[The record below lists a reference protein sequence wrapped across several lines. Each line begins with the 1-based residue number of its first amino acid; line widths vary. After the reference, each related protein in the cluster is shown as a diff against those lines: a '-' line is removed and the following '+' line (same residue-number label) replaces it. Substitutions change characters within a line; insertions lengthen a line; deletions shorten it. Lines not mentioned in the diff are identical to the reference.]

1 MRFAALVIARS
12 ALWSRFHSDRPI
24 FLSAVE
30 VIYDVL
36 AALDDPTTDFDSIS
50 IITAVKDV
58 DPTSI
63 ERY

>member
-1 MRFAALVIARS
+1 MCSRS
-12 ALWSRFHSDRPI
+12 HSDRPI

-30 VIYDVL
+30 VISDAL